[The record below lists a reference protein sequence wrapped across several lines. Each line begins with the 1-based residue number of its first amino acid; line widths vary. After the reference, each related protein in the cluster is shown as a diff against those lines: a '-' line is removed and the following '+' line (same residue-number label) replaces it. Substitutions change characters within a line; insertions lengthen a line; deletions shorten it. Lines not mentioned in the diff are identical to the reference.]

1 MPSIDFWR
9 PSDRV
14 VRHLPSCARPLPS
27 FPSFL
32 PPTPPPQEAK
42 MGKKKNRDR
51 EAAQEATAPNPE
63 GGAAEEG
70 GPAGEAAAVEV
81 KEPVPPVQVLYC
93 AGEWLIWMV

>member
-1 MPSIDFWR
+1 MPSIDFGAL
-9 PSDRV
+9 STV

-27 FPSFL
+27 FPSL
-32 PPTPPPQEAK
+32 PSSYPTPQEEK
-42 MGKKKNRDR
+42 MGKKKNCDR

-70 GPAGEAAAVEV
+70 GPAGEAAVEV

-93 AGEWLIWMV
+93 AGEWLI